1 MIEQDILKIIQESFP
16 IKKDDITV
24 DTPLDKVI
32 RDSMDFIELVAI
44 LSAKYKLSPD
54 PKKLNKI
61 RTISDIAKYI
71 LSKEPKTDSTPH
83 KRLLGF

>member
-1 MIEQDILKIIQESFP
+1 MIEQEILIIIRESFP
-16 IKKDDITV
+16 VKKDDIAI

-44 LSAKYKLSPD
+44 LSTKYKLSPD

-61 RTISDIAKYI
+61 RTIRDIAKYI
-71 LSKEPKTDSTPH
+71 LSKEPKSDLDPD

>member
-1 MIEQDILKIIQESFP
+1 MIEQEILRIIQESFP
-16 IKKDDITV
+16 IKKDDITL
-24 DTPLDKVI
+24 DTPLETVI

-61 RTISDIAKYI
+61 ITIRDIAKYI
-71 LSKEPKTDSTPH
+71 LSKEPKNDLAPG
-83 KRLLGF
+83 KNLLGF